1 MSTQTCFKSL
11 NRDKKTGKVV
21 RNIKRS
27 HWQHINTICAQMLNF
42 PFYLSQHFFAQALL
56 LVTKVDQVWVL
67 GLVSDGFQALNNGG
81 QKQKCII
88 NCFIINAVT

>member
-1 MSTQTCFKSL
+1 MFQKFKQRQENWESCQ
-11 NRDKKTGKVV
+11 KHSGK
-21 RNIKRS
+21 RN